1 MRTLDAIG
9 TKYQF
14 RHTRLAEDGR
24 RYLIWA
30 SNGERGGEEFELGAV
45 LAAGKEALDIYRSQL
60 WTPNALADEGE
71 IDILDVYV
79 EDQAVRTSTHFR
91 LYNDTPAETDT
102 LSTLVNEVSGTGYG
116 GITVTRGTDW
126 SAPALDSGDG
136 MSTSVVKTYTAGGTW
151 TAATQLVWA
160 TVGSGTSGLFLGW
173 AALSATR
180 SLVLNDTLDVTLGV
194 KLA

>member
-1 MRTLDAIG
+1 MIG
-9 TKYQF
+9 TQYKF
-14 RHTRLAEDGR
+14 RHYRLGEDGN
-24 RYLIWA
+24 RYLLWA
-30 SNGERGGEEFELGAV
+30 SDRENLVADFDMGDILKGSRAD
-45 LAAGKEALDIYRSQL
+45 LDVQRSQL

-79 EDQAVRTSTHFR
+79 EDQAVRATTFFR
-91 LYNDTPAETDT
+91 LYNDTPVETDT
-102 LSTLVNEVSGTGYG
+102 LATLVSEVTGTGYA

-136 MSTSVVKTYTAGGTW
+136 QSTSVVKTFTAGGTW

-160 TVGSGTSGLFLGW
+160 TVASGTAGLFLAW
-173 AALSATR
+173 AALSTTR
-180 SLVLNDTLDVTLGV
+180 TLVISDTLDVTLAV

>member
-1 MRTLDAIG
+1 MIREIG
-9 TKYQF
+9 TKYKF
-14 RHTRLAEDGR
+14 RHYSLAEDGN
-24 RYLIWA
+24 RYLVWA
-30 SNGERGGEEFELGAV
+30 SDEFKSEFFKPGEV
-45 LAAGKEALDIYRSQL
+45 LKGSFRDLEIMRSQL

-79 EDQAVRTSTHFR
+79 EDQAVRASTFFR

-102 LSTLVNEVSGTGYG
+102 LATLVNEVSGTGYG

-136 MSTSVVKTYTAGGTW
+136 MSTSVVKTFTAGGTW

-160 TVGSGTSGLFLGW
+160 SVASGTSGLFLGW
-173 AALSATR
+173 VALSATR
-180 SLVLNDTLDVTLGV
+180 TLVNTDTLDVTLGV

>member
-1 MRTLDAIG
+1 MIG
-9 TKYQF
+9 TQYKF
-14 RHTRLAEDGR
+14 RHYREAEDGNP
-24 RYLIWA
+24 YLIWA
-30 SNGERGGEEFELGAV
+30 SDGKSFVSDFEIG
-45 LAAGKEALDIYRSQL
+45 DILKGSRADLEIQRSQL

-79 EDQAVRTSTHFR
+79 EDQAVRATTFFR
-91 LYNDTPAETDT
+91 LYNDTPVETDT
-102 LSTLVNEVSGTGYG
+102 LATLVNEVTGTGYG

-136 MSTSVVKTYTAGGTW
+136 MSTSVVKTFTAGGTW

-160 TVGSGTSGLFLGW
+160 SVVSGTAGLFLAW

-180 SLVLNDTLDVTLGV
+180 TLVNTDTLDVTLAV

>member
-1 MRTLDAIG
+1 MIG
-9 TKYQF
+9 TKYKF
-14 RHTRLAEDGR
+14 RHYRLGEDGE
-24 RYLIWA
+24 RYLAWA
-30 SNGERGGEEFELGAV
+30 SDDKNFEEFKLGEI
-45 LAAGKEALDIYRSQL
+45 LKGSRQDLEIQRSQL

-71 IDILDVYV
+71 IDFLDVYV
-79 EDQAVRTSTHFR
+79 EDQAVRASTFFR

-102 LSTLVNEVSGTGYG
+102 LTTLVNEVSGTGYA

-160 TVGSGTSGLFLGW
+160 TVASGTSGLFLAW

-180 SLVLNDTLDVTLGV
+180 TLVNTDTLDVTLGV